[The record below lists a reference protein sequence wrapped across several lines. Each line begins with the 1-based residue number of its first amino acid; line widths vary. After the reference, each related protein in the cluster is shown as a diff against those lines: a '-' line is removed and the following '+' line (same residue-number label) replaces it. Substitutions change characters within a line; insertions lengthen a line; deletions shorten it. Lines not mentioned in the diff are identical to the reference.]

1 MLVHD
6 RTESRKLGD
15 CMGEVRQCTEAEE
28 KLFNIYRMHGI
39 FVLLQPEYERKAT
52 FHFCGTI
59 NLILT
64 RKNNRLDITVVLNT
78 HCNI

>member
-15 CMGEVRQCTEAEE
+15 RMGEVRQCTEAEE
-28 KLFNIYRMHGI
+28 KLSNIYRMHGI

-64 RKNNRLDITVVLNT
+64 KK
-78 HCNI
+78 